1 MAGTHGSTL
10 EATRAASVDN
20 LEPVGAGAASWIPNG
35 QAIQVDKPA
44 VAAPSPPEATPGS
57 APTTPG
63 TNVAAA
69 ETPSGPA
76 WEAVE
81 VKPNPAVEVTLGPEV
96 RPAVEATSPE
106 WIPGSV
112 PTTQAI
118 KVVLPVKL
126 RRAPRALPQTRPE
139 DRVLQGIHWP
149 LDKRGKHGA
158 FLVGVPLPIQ
168 VPPAQTGDQ
177 LVVVAKDADK
187 EAKVFQAL
195 GNARQ
200 SLQAHRHAHLKVQAV
215 TLPSCQTMVGRALPT
230 YSKSLQT
237 A

>member
-1 MAGTHGSTL
+1 M
-10 EATRAASVDN
+10 E
-20 LEPVGAGAASWIPNG
+20 
-35 QAIQVDKPA
+35 DKPNPDVEDKPNPA
-44 VAAPSPPEATPGS
+44 VQVTLGPEVRPAVEDKPSP
-57 APTTPG
+57 
-63 TNVAAA
+63 
-69 ETPSGPA
+69 
-76 WEAVE
+76 AVE
-81 VKPNPAVEVTLGPEV
+81 VTPGPEVNPVVEDKPNPAVEVTPGPEVNPVVEDKPNPAVEDKPNPAVQVTLGPEV

-106 WIPGSV
+106 WIRGSV
-112 PTTQAI
+112 PTTPAI

-149 LDKRGKHGA
+149 LDNRGKHGE

-168 VPPAQTGDQ
+168 VPTAQTGDQ

-200 SLQAHRHAHLKVQAV
+200 SLQAHRHAHLKVRAV
-215 TLPSCQTMVGRALPT
+215 TLPSCQMMADRALPT
-230 YSKSLQT
+230 YSKSLRT